1 VRNCLIL
8 GSGRSGTSM
17 VAGTVAKA
25 GYFMGDRLLPPSD
38 GNPKGYFEDY
48 EINDINEDL
57 LASVVPKRPIIFG
70 NEHFR
75 HRPLRGQFWV
85 ACLPLGTQIS
95 PSPALIPRLQRAV
108 LREPYCFKDPRFCYT
123 LPVWR
128 PYLKN
133 VAFVCAFR
141 DPGATVASILKEC
154 QYAPIVLTFGHALRA
169 WTQMYTHVLQIHRH
183 HGDWL
188 FLHYNQLLSNDG
200 LKRLQLFLDAQVD
213 GSFPEASLNRSV
225 STKRVPGKSW
235 RVYEEL
241 CDLAGYTVEGQRRT
255 PLAYRLL
262 RSWQLSSPG
271 RKVVS

>member
-1 VRNCLIL
+1 
-8 GSGRSGTSM
+8 M

-48 EINDINEDL
+48 EINHINEDL

-70 NEHFR
+70 KEGFR

-95 PSPALIPRLQRAV
+95 PSPALTPRLQHAV

-128 PYLKN
+128 PYLRN

-141 DPGATVASILKEC
+141 EPGATAASILKEC

-169 WTQMYTHVLQIHRH
+169 WTQMYTHVLQIHRY

-188 FLHYNQLLSNDG
+188 FLHYNQLLSKQG

-225 STKRVPGKSW
+225 SSKRVPRKSW

-241 CDLAGYTVEGQRRT
+241 CDLAEYKVEGQRRT
-255 PLAYRLL
+255 PFVGRCL
-262 RSWQLSSPG
+262 RYWQLSFPG

>member
-1 VRNCLIL
+1 
-8 GSGRSGTSM
+8 M
-17 VAGTVAKA
+17 VAGTVAQA
-25 GYFMGDRLLPPSD
+25 GYFMGDKLLPPSD

-48 EINDINEDL
+48 EINQINEDL

-70 NEHFR
+70 KERFR

-95 PSPALIPRLQRAV
+95 PTPEITTRLQQAV
-108 LREPYCFKDPRFCYT
+108 LREPYCYKDPRFCYT

-128 PYLKN
+128 PYLRN

-141 DPGATVASILKEC
+141 EPGATVASILKEC
-154 QYAPIVLTFGHALRA
+154 RYAPIVLTFRQALRA

-188 FLHYNQLLSNDG
+188 FLHYNQLLNEHG
-200 LKRLQLFLDAQVD
+200 LKRLQMFLDAEVD
-213 GSFPEASLNRSV
+213 GLFPEASLSRSV
-225 STKRVPGKSW
+225 TRKSVSRKSW

-241 CDLAGYTVEGQRRT
+241 CNLARYKIEDQHRVPLAGRF
-255 PLAYRLL
+255 L
-262 RSWQLSSPG
+262 RYWQLSFSG
-271 RKVVS
+271 RRVS